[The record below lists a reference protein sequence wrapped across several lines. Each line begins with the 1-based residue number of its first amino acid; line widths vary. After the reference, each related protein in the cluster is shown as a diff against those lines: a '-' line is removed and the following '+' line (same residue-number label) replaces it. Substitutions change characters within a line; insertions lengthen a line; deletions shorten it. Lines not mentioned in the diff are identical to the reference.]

1 MIKCMRVAA
10 QCTVGSNENVLPVYR
25 MESVAVAVPVGDHFR
40 PKVKVSH
47 TQSNSQNYLHEAV

>member
-1 MIKCMRVAA
+1 MMIKCMRVAA

-40 PKVKVSH
+40 PNKG
-47 TQSNSQNYLHEAV
+47 